1 MEIQI
6 SSMTKEDLNCI
17 LPIWEKDFDKFWNV
31 SLLISEFKNPDSLCF
46 VAKYE
51 KQIVGFASL
60 WKSVDDIHI
69 TNIVTK
75 SFFRRQGIGSQLLE
89 FLIDTA
95 KKLHFN
101 SITLEVNENNSE
113 AINLYRNHK
122 FQELGLRKNYYHNA
136 ETAIIM
142 TLFLS

>member
-1 MEIQI
+1 MEVQI
-6 SSMTKEDLNCI
+6 SNMTKEHLNCI
-17 LPIWEKDFDKFWNV
+17 LPIWEKDFDKFWNS
-31 SLLISEFKNPDSLCF
+31 SLLISEFENPNSLCF

-60 WKSVDDIHI
+60 WKSIDDIHI
-69 TNIVTK
+69 TNIITK
-75 SFFRRQGIGSQLLE
+75 KFFRRQGIGSQLLE

-122 FQELGLRKNYYHNA
+122 FQELGLRKNYYHHT
-136 ETAIIM
+136 ESAIIM

>member
-1 MEIQI
+1 MEVQI
-6 SSMTKEDLNCI
+6 SNMTKEDLNCI
-17 LPIWEKDFDKFWNV
+17 LPIWEKDFDKFWNS
-31 SLLISEFKNPDSLCF
+31 SLLISEFENPNSLCF

-60 WKSVDDIHI
+60 WKSIDDIHI
-69 TNIVTK
+69 TNIITK
-75 SFFRRQGIGSQLLE
+75 KFFRRQGIGSQLLE

-122 FQELGLRKNYYHNA
+122 FQELGLRKNYYHHAFHNYRH
-136 ETAIIM
+136 
-142 TLFLS
+142 